1 MWPSWGKKTKKTKRL
16 HVPLYSS
23 FKSRT
28 FKARLG
34 GASKGRPICDFFRQR
49 LHQRQP
55 RQFENWEDLNFWRRS
70 EMRWNLGFKHLCQV
84 LKSEFCKGNGMGKF
98 IMEPMEHHGTEALLK
113 DRSLSG
119 ILGSSGVEQPDVW
132 QDIVDTK
139 LKVGESLK
147 DSAEFILPDSFHE
160 RWALGP
166 ILKCDQQIGAVFQS
180 FTGRCLCLGESSL
193 CQLWF
198 WHCQFHR
205 WEGVLLRSL
214 FIGSSGYAFVAADQ
228 GEEAFSDNQDVSWQ
242 RCRCSALSCARPAE
256 SSYQH
261 SVCVSAA
268 PLRCQSQC
276 SSCFGIVPT
285 KPLKLDQEMKTR

>member
-84 LKSEFCKGNGMGKF
+84 LKSEFCKGNGMGKLWK
-98 IMEPMEHHGTEALLK
+98 IHHGTSWNWGAAQGPQK
-113 DRSLSG
+113 VASWDQVFRYIPMRWYIRSEVWCRTTRCLATESRVVA
-119 ILGSSGVEQPDVW
+119 GVAGCW

-228 GEEAFSDNQDVSWQ
+228 GEEAFSDNQDVSW
-242 RCRCSALSCARPAE
+242 
-256 SSYQH
+256 
-261 SVCVSAA
+261 
-268 PLRCQSQC
+268 
-276 SSCFGIVPT
+276 
-285 KPLKLDQEMKTR
+285 